1 MTQRAEKRFRT
12 IEWGLFG
19 AYKESTDWGLSL
31 VLIIIMI
38 LTSPFYLSFD
48 ITWLR
53 GWPVV
58 IYHLMFVGMFAGLA
72 YGTWNP
78 EGRETGNAFTYLVRV
93 PLILIDFPVSLAVV
107 ALWFAISRGVN
118 SQKHIVATIP
128 TFLFGTIG
136 TYWWYVMPY
145 DFSFL
150 S

>member
-1 MTQRAEKRFRT
+1 MVRGIQKAETRVMCSH
-12 IEWGLFG
+12 IW
-19 AYKESTDWGLSL
+19 
-31 VLIIIMI
+31 
-38 LTSPFYLSFD
+38 
-48 ITWLR
+48 R
-53 GWPVV
+53 GP
-58 IYHLMFVGMFAGLA
+58 
-72 YGTWNP
+72 
-78 EGRETGNAFTYLVRV
+78 

-107 ALWFAISRGVN
+107 ALWFAISRGVK

>member
-1 MTQRAEKRFRT
+1 MS
-12 IEWGLFG
+12 
-19 AYKESTDWGLSL
+19 KEIADWGLAH
-31 VLIIIMI
+31 VFIIII
-38 LTSPFYLSFD
+38 LILASPFYMSFD
-48 ITWLR
+48 TNWLR
-53 GWPVV
+53 GWPVA
-58 IYHLMFVGMFAGLA
+58 IYHLMFVGIFGGLA
-72 YGTWNP
+72 YGAWNP
-78 EGRETGNAFTYLVRV
+78 EGRDTGNVFTYLAWA

-107 ALWFAISRGVN
+107 ALWFSISRGVN